1 MQKPAFSIIVITT
14 DTFPAWREL
23 RLRALRDHPD
33 AFGQPYA
40 MYAAVSLEDAHAQ
53 FQARHG
59 EGSVIFGAFSG
70 NELLGTIGIFRE
82 HRPKAAHQMTI
93 VAMYVIPEARG
104 TSVSDALVTA
114 AIAEAR
120 ATSGVLQ
127 IHLAVTSHNIAAR
140 KLYERH
146 GFVRYGTEPRALL
159 VNGQPYD
166 EDHLVLILDDY
177 AIWSH
182 S

>member
-1 MQKPAFSIIVITT
+1 MPKPAVSIVVITT
-14 DTFPAWREL
+14 DTFSAWREM
-23 RLRALRDHPD
+23 RLRALHDHPD

-40 MYAAVSLEDAHAQ
+40 SYAAIAFHDALAQ
-53 FQARHG
+53 FEARYD

-70 NELLGTIGIFRE
+70 NELSGTIGIFRE
-82 HRPKAAHQMTI
+82 QRPKAAHQMTI

-104 TSVSDALVTA
+104 TGVSDALVTA

-127 IHLAVTSHNIAAR
+127 IHLAVASHNIAAR

-159 VNGQPYD
+159 VDGQPYD
-166 EDHLVLILDDY
+166 EDHMVLILDNY
-177 AIWSH
+177 AISSH